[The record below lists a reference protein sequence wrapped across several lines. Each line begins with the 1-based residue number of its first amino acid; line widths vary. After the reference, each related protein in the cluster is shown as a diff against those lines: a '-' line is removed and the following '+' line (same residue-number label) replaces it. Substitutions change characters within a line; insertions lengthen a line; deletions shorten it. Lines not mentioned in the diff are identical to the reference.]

1 MKRRKKKKSIAVKIR
16 RLFVVLSIIALL
28 AWIAIYSVNY
38 TIGEDEVILNADG
51 TVNTSKS
58 KKTEINALVV
68 GVNDNLSDTM
78 IYVKYNVENG
88 KVAMMSIPRDTYV
101 TNEYCIGH
109 KLNAIYRGKNI
120 VPLVEEIQDLTGV
133 KIDYYLV
140 FKADMLIS
148 MVDALGGVEVNV
160 PFDMKYDDPT
170 QNLHINIK
178 KGTQVLNGKDAEGFV
193 RFRHNNDFTVGY
205 AMGDLDRTEV
215 QQEFIKQ
222 FIKTVLDP
230 SNISK
235 IPTLINIAQ
244 ENTDTN
250 VTVREA
256 LKYVTDVTKVDVNSI
271 YSTTAPGV
279 AKTIDGLSYFLL
291 DEEET
296 RNVIATEFNL
306 TKTETET
313 ESENQGT
320 EDTTGTEN
328 TETE

>member
-16 RLFVVLSIIALL
+16 RVFVVLSVIAFL
-28 AWIAIYSVNY
+28 AWVAIYSFNY

-51 TVNTSKS
+51 TVNISKT

-256 LKYVTDVTKVDVNSI
+256 LKYVTDVTKIDVNSI

-306 TKTETET
+306 TKTETE
-313 ESENQGT
+313 SENQGT